1 MDHIFICRR
10 CGDRRLPPPHDWAGE
25 HDRFPGSSE
34 PHPGGLGPCGDLHDW
49 VPAKMGNWAIET
61 AIRRGRAIAVTRHA
75 GAIEWLAAHLGG
87 SYDAAASEIIT
98 AAGRVPV
105 RPAVGVED
113 VRGRVVIGN
122 LPLHLAQYA
131 AEVWAIE
138 FSGAAPRGSEYS
150 AADMEA
156 AGARLASYVVL
167 GSGVPLGIGELEAV
181 LSARAA
187 ALSGVP
193 AAEEARR

>member
-1 MDHIFICRR
+1 
-10 CGDRRLPPPHDWAGE
+10 
-25 HDRFPGSSE
+25 
-34 PHPGGLGPCGDLHDW
+34 
-49 VPAKMGNWAIET
+49 
-61 AIRRGRAIAVTRHA
+61 
-75 GAIEWLAAHLGG
+75 
-87 SYDAAASEIIT
+87 
-98 AAGRVPV
+98 VPV

-113 VRGRVVIGN
+113 VRGLVVLGN

-138 FSGAAPRGSEYS
+138 FSGAAPRGAEYT

-156 AGARLASYVVL
+156 AGARLAWYVVL
-167 GSGVPLGIGELEAV
+167 GGGLPLGIGELDAV

-193 AAEEARR
+193 AAEEARP

>member
-1 MDHIFICRR
+1 
-10 CGDRRLPPPHDWAGE
+10 
-25 HDRFPGSSE
+25 
-34 PHPGGLGPCGDLHDW
+34 
-49 VPAKMGNWAIET
+49 
-61 AIRRGRAIAVTRHA
+61 
-75 GAIEWLAAHLGG
+75 
-87 SYDAAASEIIT
+87 
-98 AAGRVPV
+98 VPV

-113 VRGRVVIGN
+113 VRGRVVLGN

-138 FSGAAPRGSEYS
+138 FSGAAPRGAEYT

-156 AGARLASYVVL
+156 AGARLAWYVVL
-167 GSGVPLGIGELEAV
+167 GGGLPLGIGELDAV

-193 AAEEARR
+193 AAEEARP

>member
-1 MDHIFICRR
+1 MTHIYICRR

-25 HDRFPGSSE
+25 GDRFPGAAE
-34 PHPGGLGPCGDLHDW
+34 PHPGGLGGCGDLHDW
-49 VPAKMGNWAIET
+49 VPAGNRAIEA
-61 AIRRGRAIAVTRHA
+61 AIRQGRAIVVTRHA

-87 SYDAAASEIIT
+87 TYDAAASEIVT

-113 VRGRVVIGN
+113 VRGRVVLGN

-138 FSGAAPRGSEYS
+138 FSGAAPRGAEYT

-156 AGARLASYVVL
+156 AGARLAWYVVL
-167 GSGVPLGIGELEAV
+167 GGGLPLGIGELDAV

-187 ALSGVP
+187 AMSGVP
-193 AAEEARR
+193 AAEEARP